1 MADMCCTARDAR
13 HCTLKK
19 PGRHQT
25 PHRQLPDIYV
35 PHYEAHCMCFS
46 CRWVR
51 ETKCPFL
58 ESKTGQEPL
67 PYPVANPTHDRVP
80 QSERQR
86 LLTRVPKNKF
96 QIMSIFATQLEDKS
110 WGWVVVLPEPLLPF
124 LLTGEKYS
132 GISRFARH
140 PQDGWFGLK
149 DDGERVDI
157 DQEMVP
163 PLYNHFYQHFGY
175 DRQCSPYR
183 LYRCPSEEDVS
194 GNEASPSAEDQTA
207 SSTENEDQSS
217 SEDNTPRPNEVHAIS
232 TPVNG
237 SSPSA
242 EDQAASS
249 TENMDDSPSE
259 DHTPQPNEVHATSTP
274 VDGASSSAEV
284 QASTPPEAQVSSS
297 EPPTGQ
303 PTSDQDEWVV
313 YDTRCANPPAAS
325 GACNENCEWP
335 RRLANYNAQF
345 CVYHRKKWF
354 NTTIFVG
361 GLNSRTT
368 EGDLRH
374 WFQGFG
380 ELMYVRKEAGATCG
394 FVQYAGRKEADMA
407 MSQMQGYPILGA
419 RLRLSW
425 GNPQPFMDQKCL
437 AHYRAQAWK
446 AFKAYGNFKT
456 RMSLGKARRD
466 NDPDFWIY

>member
-1 MADMCCTARDAR
+1 M
-13 HCTLKK
+13 LKK

-25 PHRQLPDIYV
+25 PHRQLPDIFV
-35 PHYEAHCMCFS
+35 PHYEPHCMCFS

-51 ETKCPFL
+51 ETKCAFL
-58 ESKTGQEPL
+58 LSENGQAPV

-96 QIMSIFATQLEDKS
+96 QIMYIFATQLKDKS

-163 PLYNHFYQHFGY
+163 PLYNHFYQYYGY

-183 LYRCPSEEDVS
+183 PYQSPSEDDVS
-194 GNEASPSAEDQTA
+194 ANEAVSSSNDQTA
-207 SSTENEDQSS
+207 SSTENM
-217 SEDNTPRPNEVHAIS
+217 DN
-232 TPVNG
+232 
-237 SSPSA
+237 SPSG
-242 EDQAASS
+242 
-249 TENMDDSPSE
+249 
-259 DHTPQPNEVHATSTP
+259 DHTPQPNEVHATSIP

-284 QASTPPEAQVSSS
+284 QASTPPEAQAPSS
-297 EPPTGQ
+297 EPPTDQ

-313 YDTRCANPPAAS
+313 VDTCCANPPAAS
-325 GACNENCEWP
+325 GPCNKNCNCP
-335 RRLANYNAQF
+335 RHLANYNGQL
-345 CVYHRKKWF
+345 CVHHRTKWF

-361 GLNSRTT
+361 GLNSRTR
-368 EGDLRH
+368 EEDLYH

-425 GNPQPFMDQKCL
+425 GNPQRFMDQRCW
-437 AHYRAQAWK
+437 AHYKLQAWK
-446 AFKAYGNFKT
+446 AFRAYANSKA
-456 RMSLGKARRD
+456 RMSLGEARRD
-466 NDPDFWIY
+466 DDADYWMY

>member
-1 MADMCCTARDAR
+1 
-13 HCTLKK
+13 
-19 PGRHQT
+19 
-25 PHRQLPDIYV
+25 
-35 PHYEAHCMCFS
+35 
-46 CRWVR
+46 
-51 ETKCPFL
+51 
-58 ESKTGQEPL
+58 
-67 PYPVANPTHDRVP
+67 
-80 QSERQR
+80 
-86 LLTRVPKNKF
+86 
-96 QIMSIFATQLEDKS
+96 MSIFATQLEDKS

-183 LYRCPSEEDVS
+183 LYRSPSEEDVS
-194 GNEASPSAEDQTA
+194 GNEASPSAEDLTA
-207 SSTENEDQSS
+207 SSTENDDQSS
-217 SEDNTPRPNEVHAIS
+217 SEDNTPRP
-232 TPVNG
+232 
-237 SSPSA
+237 
-242 EDQAASS
+242 
-249 TENMDDSPSE
+249 TEA
-259 DHTPQPNEVHATSTP
+259 HATSTP
-274 VDGASSSAEV
+274 VNGACSSAEV
-284 QASTPPEAQVSSS
+284 QTNTPPEAQASSS
-297 EPPTGQ
+297 EPPTDQ
-303 PTSDQDEWVV
+303 TTSDQDEWVV
-313 YDTRCANPPAAS
+313 YDSRCANPPAAS
-325 GACNENCEWP
+325 GACNENCDWP

-345 CVYHRKKWF
+345 CVHHHKKWF

-368 EGDLRH
+368 EEDLRH

-394 FVQYAGRKEADMA
+394 FVQYAGQKEADMA

-446 AFKAYGNFKT
+446 AFKAYANFKT
-456 RMSLGKARRD
+456 RMSLGEARRD